1 MNSKKEVQHVYL
13 VGAKSLGAYGGY
25 ETFVYKLTE
34 YHQNKENI
42 KYHVA
47 CKANGDGCM
56 DESKFEGVTKI
67 NDHEFEFHNA
77 HCFKIDVPQIGA
89 AQAIYYDVAALKAC
103 CEHIKKNHIPHP
115 IVYIM
120 ACRIGPFAGHF
131 YREIH
136 KLGGTVFLNPDGECE
151 IIRGCHNRDK
161 GTAENERLRDPKFI
175 FSYPKNKRMIFLCG
189 RNAAQEEIST
199 MRVG

>member
-77 HCFKIDVPQIGA
+77 HCFKIDVPQIGP

-103 CEHIKKNHIPHP
+103 CEHIKNTIFCTQLFTSWL
-115 IVYIM
+115 VV
-120 ACRIGPFAGHF
+120 
-131 YREIH
+131 
-136 KLGGTVFLNPDGECE
+136 LGLLLVTSIKKSTSWVE
-151 IIRGCHNRDK
+151 
-161 GTAENERLRDPKFI
+161 
-175 FSYPKNKRMIFLCG
+175 LC
-189 RNAAQEEIST
+189 T
-199 MRVG
+199 